1 MEEDVSIL
9 RLDLTL
15 SPSTV
20 YTTVPKAH
28 EPLETD
34 EEAMRIFKLDYVS
47 SPLNGLSKSFKVHE
61 PLNPYVEKDVSIF
74 KLGKFLSPP
83 T

>member
-34 EEAMRIFKLDYVS
+34 EEDMRIFKLGFVS
-47 SPLNGLSKSFKVHE
+47 SPLNGLCKIFKVHE
-61 PLNPYVEKDVSIF
+61 PLKPGVEEDVYNIQ
-74 KLGKFLSPP
+74 